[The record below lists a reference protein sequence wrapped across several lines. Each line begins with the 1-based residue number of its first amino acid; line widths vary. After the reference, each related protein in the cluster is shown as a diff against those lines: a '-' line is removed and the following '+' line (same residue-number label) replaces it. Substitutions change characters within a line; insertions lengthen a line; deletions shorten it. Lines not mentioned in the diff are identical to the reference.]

1 MDCAAFFEEIR
12 REFVSRGLEFR
23 YSPERL
29 VYGDLFKVAPSYKAN
44 KNNFVSLGVN
54 KKSNKNLSATSK
66 CSGGSEFWN
75 DCISKSQPYVMV
87 RDDQDVEMFFDLTD
101 MVYRLAL
108 KLAKKIGRLPD
119 ALHARMVLSSD
130 DHPSVKRYIERY
142 GA

>member
-23 YSPERL
+23 YSPERF
-29 VYGDLFKVAPSYKAN
+29 VYGDLFKVAPSYQAN
-44 KNNFVSLGVN
+44 KNKFVSLGVN
-54 KKSNKNLSATSK
+54 NKSKKDLSAASK
-66 CSGGSEFWN
+66 CSGDYEIWDN
-75 DCISKSQPYVMV
+75 CISKSQPYVIV
-87 RDDQDVEMFFDLTD
+87 RDDQDVEMFFDLLD